1 MPVVAAPA
9 PSPPP
14 SAAPASAGGRL
25 SDAEVDAAL
34 ALSGAMAPER
44 ADTYGGGYGGYGGG
58 SASASAKLTPG
69 YDEPSYGYGG
79 YEGSGSKRGYSNY
92 GSGALTP
99 PSAPAAPP
107 PPADGWNAF
116 DDEGYM
122 ATVSKQAAKDVAVG
136 MGEMNDEELEHAVNC
151 FAHFDVGRT
160 GLLKIPQFTELLRVV
175 HKAEGEAVVG
185 AEQAKAI
192 FQQADLSDDGAVDFN
207 EFLRFHGV
215 YISVPFAGLLAEAR
229 RAG

>member
-1 MPVVAAPA
+1 MARAH
-9 PSPPP
+9 
-14 SAAPASAGGRL
+14 
-25 SDAEVDAAL
+25 DAAVV
-34 ALSGAMAPER
+34 
-44 ADTYGGGYGGYGGG
+44 
-58 SASASAKLTPG
+58 K
-69 YDEPSYGYGG
+69 
-79 YEGSGSKRGYSNY
+79 
-92 GSGALTP
+92 
-99 PSAPAAPP
+99 APAAP

-116 DDEGYM
+116 DDEGHDDG
-122 ATVSKQAAKDVAVG
+122 VEQAAKDVAVG

-185 AEQAKAI
+185 GEQAKAI

>member
-1 MPVVAAPA
+1 
-9 PSPPP
+9 
-14 SAAPASAGGRL
+14 
-25 SDAEVDAAL
+25 
-34 ALSGAMAPER
+34 MAPER

-99 PSAPAAPP
+99 PSTQAPAAPP

-122 ATVSKQAAKDVAVG
+122 ATVSKQAAKDIAVG

-175 HKAEGEAVVG
+175 HKAEGERWVG
-185 AEQAKAI
+185 SRRRRSSSRRTCRTTARWTSTNSEVPRRVH
-192 FQQADLSDDGAVDFN
+192 LGAV
-207 EFLRFHGV
+207 
-215 YISVPFAGLLAEAR
+215 AGLLASEAR
-229 RAG
+229 GVKDGRACVFVRVENSHI